1 MSPRSPRTPDYYKLP
16 SVIFSMSWTL
26 IRTILASNVSI
37 KKKTGGVQSPNV
49 LGRAFPKSREG
60 RELWKDWDREQ
71 GDREVKANFT

>member
-1 MSPRSPRTPDYYKLP
+1 
-16 SVIFSMSWTL
+16 MSWTL

-71 GDREVKANFT
+71 GDREVKQTSPSYTSIKEYITHRSS